1 MNSADRQPSCVVLG
15 EQSLLIQCAEL
26 LLERGFR
33 ILTVV
38 TADPRI
44 TAWCAQ
50 QQLTVTG
57 ALEELPDTLGQAE
70 FDYLFSITNLRMLSR
85 DLLRRARKMAIN
97 LHDGP
102 LPRYAG
108 LNAPV
113 WALMAGETEHGV
125 SWHVIEEGA
134 DTGAVLVNRKF
145 AIEADDTVFSLN
157 ARCYENGLASFSD
170 LLEALV
176 AGNLIPQPQDLSRRS
191 YFGLASR
198 PANEAILDLSRPA
211 SQLIRCVSALDF
223 GPYPNPVALPKL
235 LLGKTLVLVRD
246 AEQEPAVRGIQAGAV
261 QAASSRSLTVGVG
274 GGAIRFNR
282 VTNSRGDPIDAAQAS
297 PIALTLREFDLLHF
311 LARHPAQVFSRA
323 DLLQRV
329 WGAGFDGFEHTVN
342 SHINRLRAKLDAGQ
356 TGGTDSPLIETVWGM
371 GYRFN
376 PGPGRV
382 RPG

>member
-97 LHDGP
+97 FHDGP

-134 DTGAVLVNRKF
+134 EGGSEVF
-145 AIEADDTVFSLN
+145 ASI
-157 ARCYENGLASFSD
+157 
-170 LLEALV
+170 
-176 AGNLIPQPQDLSRRS
+176 
-191 YFGLASR
+191 
-198 PANEAILDLSRPA
+198 
-211 SQLIRCVSALDF
+211 
-223 GPYPNPVALPKL
+223 
-235 LLGKTLVLVRD
+235 TL
-246 AEQEPAVRGIQAGAV
+246 
-261 QAASSRSLTVGVG
+261 
-274 GGAIRFNR
+274 
-282 VTNSRGDPIDAAQAS
+282 
-297 PIALTLREFDLLHF
+297 
-311 LARHPAQVFSRA
+311 
-323 DLLQRV
+323 
-329 WGAGFDGFEHTVN
+329 
-342 SHINRLRAKLDAGQ
+342 
-356 TGGTDSPLIETVWGM
+356 
-371 GYRFN
+371 
-376 PGPGRV
+376 
-382 RPG
+382 